1 MTAHTLSIYSLRV
14 HASKPLCTGHGIS
27 CLGTRTYF
35 WTITLFV
42 TSTVRP
48 LQTISREIYLLKIC
62 VYFMFASRVKNVTL
76 ISSSIIYVA
85 QQHYVTS
92 INCAQMWKIRVTMFL
107 REHTQAEESDAPSVK
122 SDQPISRNFAL
133 LLRCREQRFPKWGA
147 VVPLA
152 AVKIFPKGAEYVT
165 PKNMLH

>member
-1 MTAHTLSIYSLRV
+1 
-14 HASKPLCTGHGIS
+14 
-27 CLGTRTYF
+27 
-35 WTITLFV
+35 
-42 TSTVRP
+42 
-48 LQTISREIYLLKIC
+48 
-62 VYFMFASRVKNVTL
+62 MFASRVKNVTL